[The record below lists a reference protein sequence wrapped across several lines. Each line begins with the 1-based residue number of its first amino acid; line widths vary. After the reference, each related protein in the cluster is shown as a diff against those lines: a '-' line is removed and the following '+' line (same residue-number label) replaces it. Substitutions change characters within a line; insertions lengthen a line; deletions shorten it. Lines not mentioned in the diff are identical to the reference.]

1 MVVSIHSI
9 QEGYVNVFSI
19 AGRFSGRWMNHD
31 EPETKSYLVEINIPR
46 TYYISDFH
54 IMENQLDSIEE
65 HERGYIISGKVTSC
79 DENIIFL
86 SLCNDLIMIEIV
98 PDNRFYALIN
108 HNVSLFVREI
118 ELYKVD

>member
-1 MVVSIHSI
+1 
-9 QEGYVNVFSI
+9 
-19 AGRFSGRWMNHD
+19 MNHD
-31 EPETKSYLVEINIPR
+31 EPETKSYLVEINIPH